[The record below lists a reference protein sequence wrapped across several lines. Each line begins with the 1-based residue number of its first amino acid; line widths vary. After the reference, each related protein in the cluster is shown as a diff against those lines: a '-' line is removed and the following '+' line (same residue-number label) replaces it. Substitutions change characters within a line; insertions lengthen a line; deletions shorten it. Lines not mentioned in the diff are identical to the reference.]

1 MALRTPPLCPAG
13 FPRGGGYHPPMPQAV
28 LEVRGLV
35 KRYGAV
41 EALKGIDLTV
51 EKGSI
56 YGFIGPNGAGKTTTI
71 RIVAGLVKPTAGDV
85 LLHGIDLS
93 KDRLAAA
100 KGLRTLVEVPAFYP
114 GLTGLQNLTIFAK
127 LAGAAREE
135 VLRLLDRVG
144 LSQAKDRAVGGYSL
158 GMKQRLGIAQALVGV
173 PDLVVLDEPMN
184 GLDPAGMHEMRE
196 LIREENEGR
205 GVTFFLSSHLL
216 DDIQRLCDR
225 IGILHRGKL
234 VAEGR
239 IDVLLSSA
247 VTGYEIV
254 CARGDLALAAL
265 ERGLPEAKP
274 RLDGEGALHAAG
286 DATILPRLHAILLQ
300 AGQPVLELS
309 PVRASLERYFLDLT
323 DGVMG

>member
-1 MALRTPPLCPAG
+1 VPE
-13 FPRGGGYHPPMPQAV
+13 AV
-28 LEVRGLV
+28 LEIRGLV

-41 EALKGIDLTV
+41 EALKGIDLTI

-71 RIVAGLVKPTAGDV
+71 RIVAGLVRPTAGSV
-85 LLHGIDLS
+85 TLHGVDLA

-114 GLTGLQNLTIFAK
+114 GLTGLQNLSIFAR
-127 LAGAAREE
+127 LASAPRAE

-144 LSQAKDRAVGGYSL
+144 LTPAKDRAVGGYSL
-158 GMKQRLGIAQALVGV
+158 GMRQRLGIAQAMVGA

-196 LIREENEGR
+196 FIREENQER
-205 GVTFFLSSHLL
+205 GVTFLLSSHLL
-216 DDIQRLCDR
+216 DDVQRLCDR

-239 IDVLLSSA
+239 IGDLLSSA
-247 VTGYEIV
+247 VSGYRV
-254 CARGDLALAAL
+254 RCDKPAAAL
-265 ERGLPEAKP
+265 SQLVAALPDAKP
-274 RLDGEGALHAAG
+274 RLDAEGTLHVDG
-286 DATILPRLHAILLQ
+286 DGA
-300 AGQPVLELS
+300 VLERMHRALLS
-309 PVRASLERYFLDLT
+309 AGSPASEVVPVRASLERYFLDLT
-323 DGVMG
+323 EGVMG

>member
-1 MALRTPPLCPAG
+1 M
-13 FPRGGGYHPPMPQAV
+13 QNAV

-85 LLHGIDLS
+85 LLHGVDLS

-127 LAGAAREE
+127 LSGAEKAE
-135 VLRLLDRVG
+135 VLRLLERVG

-196 LIREENEGR
+196 FIREENRER
-205 GVTFFLSSHLL
+205 GVTFLLSSHLL

-239 IDVLLSSA
+239 IDDLLSKA
-247 VTGYEIV
+247 VTGFEIV
-254 CARGDLALAAL
+254 CARGDVAVLAIAKA
-265 ERGLPEAKP
+265 LPESKP
-274 RLDGEGALHAAG
+274 RLDAEGAIHAAG
-286 DATILPRLHAILLQ
+286 DASILPRLHRALLDAGEPAI
-300 AGQPVLELS
+300 ELS